1 MIAYNPKEWF
11 SFIFKLHKADTFQ
24 KLFKMMVLMALY
36 STVIVYLEMY
46 VLKLTENSHVKNL
59 TNFHTLL
66 GFVLSMLLVF
76 RTNTAYDRWWDGR
89 KLWGQLVNSSR
100 NLALKLN
107 SIFPSEDK
115 ANREFFS
122 KLIAMYASVLSKSL
136 SKEETRLL
144 LDEINHPELE
154 QKSGIIHFPNY
165 VAGMI
170 YKKLYQLKQ
179 QNKLSA
185 EELLYLNNEIQS
197 FTDVCGGCERI
208 KNTPIPFSY
217 SLFIKKFIFFYIM
230 SMPFGY
236 TFILGFW
243 VIPFVVFVFYVLV
256 SLELIA
262 EEIEDPFNNDIN
274 DIPTL
279 KIAENI
285 KKNVDEILLK

>member
-24 KLFKMMVLMALY
+24 KLFKMMFLMGVYA
-36 STVIVYLEMY
+36 TAVVYLEMY
-46 VLKLTENSHVKNL
+46 VLKLSERSHIKNL

-76 RTNTAYDRWWDGR
+76 RTNTAYDRWWEGR

-100 NLALKLN
+100 NLSLKLN
-107 SIFPSEDK
+107 SIFTSDDK
-115 ANREFFS
+115 TNREYFA
-122 KLIAMYASVLSKSL
+122 KLIGMYASVLSKSL

-144 LDEINHPELE
+144 LDEINHPELD
-154 QKSGIIHFPNY
+154 QKSGITHFPNY
-165 VAGMI
+165 VASMI

-179 QNKLSA
+179 QNKLST
-185 EELLYLNNEIQS
+185 EDLLYLNIEIQS

-236 TFILGFW
+236 TFVLGYW